1 MVDKDDDE
9 EEINEGKIKN
19 KDILTEDEVLETID
33 MTTYKERI
41 ENILGRNY
49 SYLFFGYFDNYYYS
63 KTKNKISEAL
73 NQYLKKKNQIEDS
86 LWMNIYKSIK
96 FYSKEKIP
104 ILITKYF
111 SLKAEIELK
120 FIYNES
126 KKYTNKTNKFIDV
139 YIKKMKKYDNKKF
152 NDLKLKNAG
161 LDNVFNLSL
170 KSSTFIRNFMNKK
183 SILKSKKST
192 KTNLLYNNNEEAQSD
207 SSTKEEEIKHK
218 RQVRTQIMK
227 QIRQLKINT
236 MKEVEKANNL
246 QSKQKKKYGGIKS
259 RFLDAFNKQQKLLKL
274 INFTLNKKINNNI
287 INNFNSYKEDELS
300 KNSIRKKSDSSS
312 KFSYYNNYSK
322 KNSKLLTE
330 EKSNNSNNYYY
341 LNTLTLSNRKERNN
355 YRNILRNNKTNYED
369 SSKYNYSNKSNRK
382 VSLFT
387 LDFNYKNSTKKA
399 TKTKNLFKILNK
411 NGNDINKLKLSANLN
426 NKYNLRPKSSL
437 IRKKADTKL
446 FLNKLEKKRN
456 KEFLDNLLFRKNTN
470 DVYSNKIYELFKK
483 TQCY

>member
-1 MVDKDDDE
+1 M
-9 EEINEGKIKN
+9 
-19 KDILTEDEVLETID
+19 
-33 MTTYKERI
+33 
-41 ENILGRNY
+41 
-49 SYLFFGYFDNYYYS
+49 
-63 KTKNKISEAL
+63 
-73 NQYLKKKNQIEDS
+73 KKKNQIEDS

-312 KFSYYNNYSK
+312 KFSYSK

-355 YRNILRNNKTNYED
+355 YRNILRNNKTNYEG

-387 LDFNYKNSTKKA
+387 LDFNYKNS

>member
-312 KFSYYNNYSK
+312 KFSYSK

-369 SSKYNYSNKSNRK
+369 SSKYNYSNKSNRI

>member
-312 KFSYYNNYSK
+312 KFSYSK

-355 YRNILRNNKTNYED
+355 HRNILRNNKTNYEG

>member
-312 KFSYYNNYSK
+312 KFSYSK

-355 YRNILRNNKTNYED
+355 YRNILRNNKTNYEG
-369 SSKYNYSNKSNRK
+369 SSKYNYSNKSIRI

>member
-139 YIKKMKKYDNKKF
+139 YIKKMKKYDNQKF

-312 KFSYYNNYSK
+312 KFSYSK

-355 YRNILRNNKTNYED
+355 YRNILRNNKTNYEG

>member
-161 LDNVFNLSL
+161 SDNVFNLSL

-312 KFSYYNNYSK
+312 KFSYSK

-355 YRNILRNNKTNYED
+355 YRNILRNNKTNYEG

-411 NGNDINKLKLSANLN
+411 NGNDINKLRLSANLN

>member
-355 YRNILRNNKTNYED
+355 YRNILRNNKTNYEG

>member
-96 FYSKEKIP
+96 FYSKEKIT

-312 KFSYYNNYSK
+312 KFSYSK

-355 YRNILRNNKTNYED
+355 HRNILRNNKTNYEG

>member
-49 SYLFFGYFDNYYYS
+49 SYLFFDYFDNYYYS

-312 KFSYYNNYSK
+312 KFSYSK

-355 YRNILRNNKTNYED
+355 YRNILRNNKTNYEG

-387 LDFNYKNSTKKA
+387 LDFNYKNS

>member
-355 YRNILRNNKTNYED
+355 YRNILRNNKTNYEG
-369 SSKYNYSNKSNRK
+369 SSKYNYSNKSIRI

>member
-312 KFSYYNNYSK
+312 KFSYSK

-355 YRNILRNNKTNYED
+355 YRNILRNNKTNYEG

-426 NKYNLRPKSSL
+426 NKYNLRPKSGL

>member
-1 MVDKDDDE
+1 MVDKNDDE

-312 KFSYYNNYSK
+312 KFSYSK

-355 YRNILRNNKTNYED
+355 YRNILRNNKTNYEG

>member
-312 KFSYYNNYSK
+312 KFSYSK

-369 SSKYNYSNKSNRK
+369 SSKYNYSNKSIRI

>member
-120 FIYNES
+120 FVYNES

-312 KFSYYNNYSK
+312 KFSYSK

-355 YRNILRNNKTNYED
+355 HRNILRNNKTNYEG

>member
-312 KFSYYNNYSK
+312 KFSYSK

-355 YRNILRNNKTNYED
+355 YRNILRNNKTNYEG

>member
-312 KFSYYNNYSK
+312 KISYSK

-355 YRNILRNNKTNYED
+355 YRNILRNNKTNYEG